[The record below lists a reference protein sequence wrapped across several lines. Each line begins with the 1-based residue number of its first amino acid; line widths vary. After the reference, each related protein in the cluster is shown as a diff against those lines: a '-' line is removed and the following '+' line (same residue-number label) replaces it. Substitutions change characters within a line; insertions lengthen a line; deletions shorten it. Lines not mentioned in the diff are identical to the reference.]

1 MALILRNTKTGE
13 VVALTD
19 YTVSVVNA
27 FYQRQGYRRL
37 ELPSWLIQE
46 KDKVYYC
53 PIQPVS
59 DKIPIGFKTSIMQTP
74 LKIELSELS
83 AWILD
88 QEQPAEWFAKALFL
102 RNVATDETV
111 TLINYVVDPV
121 TVLCQPPVDATAVD
135 TPQKSERYCVWRITG
150 EPLIS
155 SDAKPTASSTVEPS
169 ASSAVEPTASS
180 TVEPSASSAVEQSVE
195 QSVEPSA
202 TVVRTYYCPMNVPA
216 GMEPVGYN
224 LPVVEAEVPSKVQ
237 VGGKH
242 PIPYKKERKLPVV
255 RVTERVSWVLAQAQP
270 NEWFKV
276 KLFEFYPFGS
286 RRMVAL
292 KDYSYY
298 PSIADCGEGT
308 LNLVWRIKD
317 NVTGHTFITLRN
329 EKMDKSSVSP
339 HPSDA
344 LNTDDSYIVWTK

>member
-1 MALILRNTKTGE
+1 MSLHTFCETMALNLTLNLTLRNTKTGE
-13 VVALTD
+13 VVSLTD
-19 YTVSVVNA
+19 YNVSVVNA
-27 FYQRQGYRRL
+27 FYQRQGYRRQ
-37 ELPSWLIQE
+37 ELPSWLIKAQ
-46 KDKVYYC
+46 DKVYYC

-59 DKIPIGFKTSIMQTP
+59 DKIPIGFKTLIMQTP

-88 QEQPAEWFAKALFL
+88 QEQPAEWFAEALFL
-102 RNVATDETV
+102 HNVATDETV

-121 TVLCQPPVDATAVD
+121 TVLYQPVVDD
-135 TPQKSERYCVWRITG
+135 KPQKTERYTVWRITG

-155 SDAKPTASSTVEPS
+155 SS
-169 ASSAVEPTASS
+169 AEPTA
-180 TVEPSASSAVEQSVE
+180 EQ
-195 QSVEPSA
+195 SA

-224 LPVVEAEVPSKVQ
+224 LDVVEAEVPGEVQ
-237 VGGKH
+237 EVGGKH

-276 KLFEFYPFGS
+276 KPFEFYPFGS

-308 LNLVWRIKD
+308 LNSVWRIKD

-329 EKMDKSSVSP
+329 QNMDENSVFP

-344 LNTDDSYIVWTK
+344 LNTEDSYIVWTK